1 MIAGTSAR
9 APQRHPFGGWLTAG
23 SADYFRRVTADLGQP
38 SLAVALHVS
47 TLGRT
52 VLDLARTMLHDE
64 DLRGAAQGLV
74 PDRGSGLELA
84 NSLLLLA
91 GLVAAPA
98 PERALVLHEESWE
111 ITHHGRT
118 LALTIA
124 QYRLLREL
132 VVSAE
137 HTVGARHLATTM
149 FGTGHREHDRVA
161 AHVKRLRRRLVD
173 VGVDDA
179 RIDTVRGVGYRLT
192 YDS

>member
-1 MIAGTSAR
+1 M
-9 APQRHPFGGWLTAG
+9 
-23 SADYFRRVTADLGQP
+23 
-38 SLAVALHVS
+38 ALHVS

-64 DLRGAAQGLV
+64 DLRVAAQGLQ
-74 PDRGSGLELA
+74 PDNISGLELA

-111 ITHHGRT
+111 ISHHGRT
-118 LALTIA
+118 LVLTIA

-132 VVSAE
+132 IVSAD
-137 HTVGARHLATTM
+137 HTVSARHLAAIM
-149 FGTGHREHDRVA
+149 FGTGHRERDRVA

-173 VGVDDA
+173 EGVADA
-179 RIDTVRGVGYRLT
+179 RIDTVRGVGYRLSW
-192 YDS
+192 DS